1 MAKTNEAKE
10 ILILVMRQLSGIFY
24 SDLSKAEK
32 NILNICR
39 TYGMDWSVVDDVIVV
54 AKGGKK

>member
-1 MAKTNEAKE
+1 MAKTNEANE
-10 ILILVMRQLSGIFY
+10 ILTLVMRQLSGIFY
-24 SDLSKAEK
+24 SDLSTAEK

-39 TYGMDWSVVDDVIVV
+39 TYGMEWSVVDDEIVI